1 MISITLGMLSVGVLG
16 SLNIRQQF
24 DPTLLLPADS
34 YLRDFLSHHDKL
46 FPNNGWTAYIYTQ
59 NFDHADLPSK
69 VVGCLLKS
77 SAFALQKGTAPI
89 NEVECRQKSIGAV
102 RSSL

>member
-1 MISITLGMLSVGVLG
+1 MSSLLFKIEVISITLGMLSVGVLG

-24 DPTLLLPADS
+24 DPTLLLQADS

-59 NFDHADLPSK
+59 NFDHADLYKFEYLTNKLTELQTSK
-69 VVGCLLKS
+69 THIGGNNLK
-77 SAFALQKGTAPI
+77 
-89 NEVECRQKSIGAV
+89 E
-102 RSSL
+102 